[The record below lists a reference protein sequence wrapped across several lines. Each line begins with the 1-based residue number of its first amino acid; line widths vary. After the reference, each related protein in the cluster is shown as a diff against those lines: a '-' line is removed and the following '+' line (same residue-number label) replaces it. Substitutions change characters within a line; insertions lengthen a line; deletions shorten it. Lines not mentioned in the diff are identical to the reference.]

1 MGPYFRHQHKVM
13 FSAACYQFT
22 KSVGKKTLHP
32 TPSIDEKDNIK
43 PLQLVVKSTKRRFI
57 FFEKAYYH
65 STEFQL
71 SDILM
76 DKEPLKTPTDTE
88 DMISDYNR
96 DTKLSLKGKFGAE
109 LSKEILD
116 VDLEASDVV
125 TLDIKFGRVTK
136 SEVNEPK
143 LLEDLS
149 KRRINLDHSYI
160 QQIRLDPKKVLCII
174 TGVVQLPNGGEISR
188 NTEVDAK
195 ANVSTSC
202 FHNTS
207 AEAEGD
213 IKKDRDI
220 VLAKNTA
227 IAYNIRELNVDKHSG
242 AMQLVLA
249 EHQHGGFKD
258 SVGYDETDAT
268 CVGSSDSPDAGAM
281 NRMKLDMDLQHPSQV
296 FRSIIKLPKTD
307 RQELT
312 SVLLEM
318 LSVARDVE
326 ILNTH
331 VIEKLERNEKIDIN
345 INDLEKQL
353 LSPKDKW
360 MKILTLLGCSVNS
373 AGNIQPPTRASD
385 LIPAMGELFDALTE
399 LEDEETDL
407 IRLCSPDTAPALL
420 SVLKNGIK
428 GDNVKGPEVKQIA
441 SDSTAQKLL
450 LHLEYKIKPD
460 VIEAPV
466 ELPDSI
472 DEVYW
477 TVFALWGT
485 Q

>member
-1 MGPYFRHQHKVM
+1 M
-13 FSAACYQFT
+13 
-22 KSVGKKTLHP
+22 GKKTLHP

-43 PLQLVVKSTKRRFI
+43 PFQLVVKSTKRRFI

-76 DKEPLKTPTDTE
+76 SKDPFKTTTDKE
-88 DMISDYNR
+88 DMMTDYNR
-96 DTKLSLKGKFGAE
+96 DTNLSLKGKFGAE

-125 TLDIKFGRVTK
+125 TLNIKFGKVTK
-136 SEVNEPK
+136 TEIREPE
-143 LLEDLS
+143 LLEDLT
-149 KRRINLDHSYI
+149 KRHINLDHPYI

-195 ANVSTSC
+195 ANISTSVLP
-202 FHNTS
+202 NTS
-207 AEAEGD
+207 ANAEGD
-213 IKKDRDI
+213 LKKDRDI
-220 VLAKNTA
+220 VLAANTA

-268 CVGSSDSPDAGAM
+268 CVGSSDSVDAGAM
-281 NRMKLDMDLQHPSQV
+281 NRMKLDMDLEHPSQV
-296 FRSIIKLPKTD
+296 FRSIIKLPQSD

-312 SVLLEM
+312 SVLLDM

-326 ILNTH
+326 ILNSH
-331 VIEKLERNEKIDIN
+331 VIEKLETNKKIEIN
-345 INDLEKQL
+345 INDLEKLL
-353 LSPKDKW
+353 LSPKNKW
-360 MKILTLLGCSVNS
+360 MKILDILGCSVNS
-373 AGNIQPPTRASD
+373 AGDIQAPTKAGD
-385 LIPAMGELFDALTE
+385 IVPALGELFDAITE
-399 LEDEETDL
+399 LEDDETDL
-407 IRLCSPDTAPALL
+407 IRLCSPDTAQALL

-428 GDNVKGPEVKQIA
+428 GEDVKGPEVKQIEN
-441 SDSTAQKLL
+441 DSTAQKLL
-450 LHLEYKIKPD
+450 LRLEYRISPGL
-460 VIEAPV
+460 IQAPV
-466 ELPDSI
+466 DLPDLI

-477 TVFALWGT
+477 TVFALWGS